1 MKYLSSLLLSLL
13 FCLISTGMLWSQS
26 NDYQRANI
34 LMQQQN
40 FEEALPI
47 LEELYGNNPRSYVY
61 FDQLTDCLINLKEF
75 DRAEEIA
82 REQIAEQRFRI
93 QAAMKLA
100 EILHLRGDRK
110 AAMDV
115 WQHEAER
122 EAGNIQSYYTIGSS
136 MAGRQEYDAA
146 INLYRNAQEQF
157 GNDTLFLNELANIY
171 LQAGRF
177 EESVNEYFRLI
188 IHSPDQM
195 SLVQQRFLRM
205 RDDHLFQIA
214 AFELEDQLMELDH
227 NHDAYS
233 PLYQLLS
240 WLLMETHE
248 YQRAFVFARRY
259 ENQTS
264 YTIYSLFSLAN
275 QLVSARQFKLAADAF
290 QYYIDNGDNTSV
302 QHRAME
308 ELAATYSEWVRY
320 LKQNNL
326 ENDVR
331 YRELYSKA
339 YQLNEELIETAPN
352 YDRINRVFS
361 RIIDLS
367 VDYYKDLEKAQF
379 WFDEMITSTHRQDD
393 AYRYYAE
400 GRIALFER
408 EYSKAR
414 QTLTRADRATDSSN
428 LSERARYYISL
439 SDFFAGDYEFAEIQ
453 LRSLERRHTSY
464 YANDAIKL
472 RMWIKNGKRA
482 DTTGTLLNSI
492 SESLFAMHTGNYDE
506 ALDFLE
512 PIFSESRNLFA
523 DDMIV
528 ELASSLPL
536 EYNPLVLQLIE
547 QVLDT
552 NPQSPLKERLL
563 WDRAN
568 IAEQIILYDGI
579 FSAMPYRYDFI
590 EESEIVYY
598 SHNDL
603 SELFEELIMEFPDGF
618 YASFVRE
625 KLQALEITS
634 T

>member
-1 MKYLSSLLLSLL
+1 MKYFSSLSLSLL
-13 FCLISTGMLWSQS
+13 FCVLTTGMVWAQS
-26 NDYQRANI
+26 ADYQRANI

-47 LEELYGNNPRSYVY
+47 LEELYENNPRSYVY
-61 FDQLTDCLINLKEF
+61 FDQYTDCLVNLKEF
-75 DRAEEIA
+75 DKAEEIA
-82 REQIAEQRFRI
+82 REQVAEQRFRI

-100 EILHLRGDRK
+100 EILHLRGDRE
-110 AAMDV
+110 AAMNV

-122 EAGNIQSYYTIGSS
+122 ESGNIQSYYTIGSS

-157 GNDTLFLNELANIY
+157 GNETLFLNELANIY

-205 RDDHLFQIA
+205 RDDQLFQIA

-275 QLVSARQFKLAADAF
+275 QLVSAREFKLAADAF

-339 YQLNEELIETAPN
+339 YQLNKELIETAPN

-482 DTTGTLLNSI
+482 DTTGTLLNAI

-528 ELASSLPL
+528 ELASSLPM

-598 SHNDL
+598 SQNDL
-603 SELFEELIMEFPDGF
+603 NELFEELIMEFPDGF

>member
-1 MKYLSSLLLSLL
+1 MKYFSSLSLSLL
-13 FCLISTGMLWSQS
+13 FCVLTTGMVWAQS
-26 NDYQRANI
+26 ADYQRANI

-47 LEELYGNNPRSYVY
+47 LEELYENNPRSYVY
-61 FDQLTDCLINLKEF
+61 FDQYTDCLVNLKEF
-75 DRAEEIA
+75 DKAEEIA
-82 REQIAEQRFRI
+82 REQVAEQRFRI

-100 EILHLRGDRK
+100 EILHLRGDRE
-110 AAMDV
+110 AAMNV

-122 EAGNIQSYYTIGSS
+122 ESGNIQSYYTIGSS

-157 GNDTLFLNELANIY
+157 GNETLFLNELANIY

-205 RDDHLFQIA
+205 RDDQLFQIA

-275 QLVSARQFKLAADAF
+275 QLVSAREFKLAADAF

-482 DTTGTLLNSI
+482 DTTGTLLNAI

-528 ELASSLPL
+528 ELASSLPM

-598 SHNDL
+598 SQNDL
-603 SELFEELIMEFPDGF
+603 NELFEELIMEFPDGF